1 MSHDQRDFSDLRTKR
16 SICKFF
22 LIGRCNR
29 GDQCHFSHENEEP
42 RELTE
47 KEKVIKEIE
56 EAFSRGTLD
65 NIFKKMLS
73 SADEYKKY
81 YFEIHMKFRGWAL
94 MKLNKRSI
102 TKDLLN
108 NISLRNVKIAD
119 IEEPL
124 KYGYM
129 PIVMHFIMNGFSWYL
144 FKNASNNEEALKIQE
159 CFNEIIDQLIK
170 PEKYNIDE
178 YAKMIIESSQY
189 CDPDTY
195 QNSIHI
201 ATYYLCDIVIEHVK
215 EQYNYCRKQ
224 VLVAEHKKEI
234 NDIKIM
240 LGDETFKE
248 QLNIHYNELL
258 AEKTIENNT
267 AFDIFK
273 MRADTKSEILT
284 DFEEKCKKAISKA
297 HGKQDL
303 IAYAIK
309 RYEYNVSNLEDKFK
323 IFFKQIFDTEIKRI
337 RIQQNAINY
346 EELFNKSLDKLHGF
360 SNRYGTKCDVDI
372 LRNLLHLANTDL
384 KHKKDE
390 LMQKIINK
398 IPSPLMNPS
407 HVIDTFQGLGNIDY
421 LWNGLINSISIENPA
436 TFCIDL
442 LNHFFNDKN
451 KGVAESYIGQYLHKL
466 SNLTQKL
473 SSEEKEVIIK
483 KLDVLTSNVRQ
494 KIFL

>member
-170 PEKYNIDE
+170 P
-178 YAKMIIESSQY
+178 
-189 CDPDTY
+189 
-195 QNSIHI
+195 
-201 ATYYLCDIVIEHVK
+201 
-215 EQYNYCRKQ
+215 
-224 VLVAEHKKEI
+224 
-234 NDIKIM
+234 
-240 LGDETFKE
+240 
-248 QLNIHYNELL
+248 
-258 AEKTIENNT
+258 
-267 AFDIFK
+267 
-273 MRADTKSEILT
+273 
-284 DFEEKCKKAISKA
+284 
-297 HGKQDL
+297 
-303 IAYAIK
+303 
-309 RYEYNVSNLEDKFK
+309 
-323 IFFKQIFDTEIKRI
+323 
-337 RIQQNAINY
+337 
-346 EELFNKSLDKLHGF
+346 
-360 SNRYGTKCDVDI
+360 
-372 LRNLLHLANTDL
+372 
-384 KHKKDE
+384 
-390 LMQKIINK
+390 
-398 IPSPLMNPS
+398 
-407 HVIDTFQGLGNIDY
+407 
-421 LWNGLINSISIENPA
+421 
-436 TFCIDL
+436 
-442 LNHFFNDKN
+442 
-451 KGVAESYIGQYLHKL
+451 
-466 SNLTQKL
+466 
-473 SSEEKEVIIK
+473 
-483 KLDVLTSNVRQ
+483 
-494 KIFL
+494 